1 MAKARFVQSPN
12 LGAKMA
18 FVSSVK
24 RRSFCA

>member
-1 MAKARFVQSPN
+1 MAKARFVQSLNP
-12 LGAKMA
+12 GAKMA